1 MSERPWRRIYRS
13 CIDCPAWEDAPLMAP
28 LLWPLMIAAADWHG
42 VLPRSSTALRAILIP
57 HQASEVSAQQVEDA
71 LLHLERHAMIT
82 TYTAEDGRRY
92 LQLARWDEYQ
102 PQMSSRRDASGLY
115 PRPVQVASTIDALAT
130 LWLNRV
136 GEALRPREVE
146 HLAAMLETHGES
158 TLRDAIGRMRA
169 GVRGIAYLRTTLA
182 NMTSPPAAPA
192 ARPST
197 SSAPAVRVV
206 IAEVPRGRVW

>member
-1 MSERPWRRIYRS
+1 M
-13 CIDCPAWEDAPLMAP
+13 MAP

-42 VLPRSSTALRAILIP
+42 VLPRSATALRALLIP

-71 LLHLERHAMIT
+71 LQHLERHEMIT

-92 LQLARWDEYQ
+92 LQLARWDLYQ

-115 PRPVQVASTIDALAT
+115 PRPAQVSSTIDALRD
-130 LWLNRV
+130 LWRERV

-146 HLAAMLETHGES
+146 HLAAMLEQHGE
-158 TLRDAIGRMRA
+158 TTMRDAISRMRP
-169 GVRGIAYLRTTLA
+169 GVRGIAYLRATLA
-182 NMTSPPAAPA
+182 NMQGVTSRDTPLHPPFTPQHPTSTPA
-192 ARPST
+192 QRIL
-197 SSAPAVRVV
+197 

>member
-42 VLPRSSTALRAILIP
+42 VLPRSATALRALLIP
-57 HQASEVSAQQVEDA
+57 HQAGEVSAQQVEDA
-71 LLHLERHAMIT
+71 LQHLERHEMIA

-92 LQLARWDEYQ
+92 LQLARWDLYQ

-115 PRPVQVASTIDALAT
+115 PRPAQVTSTIDALSA
-130 LWLNRV
+130 LWRERV

-146 HLAAMLETHGES
+146 HLAAMLEQHGEQ
-158 TLRDAIGRMRA
+158 TMRDAISRMRP
-169 GVRGIAYLRTTLA
+169 GVRGIAYLRATLA
-182 NMTSPPAAPA
+182 NMHA
-192 ARPST
+192 PST
-197 SSAPAVRVV
+197 TPAPPQHPTSTPAQRIL